1 MWILPS
7 VCSRSAQ
14 DSGGLTLALAEQSV
28 PEWWATVSGT
38 ASPRPVSWRGWKNRP
53 WIKPLFGLATC
64 ETWTPDLL
72 PAKSISTQGDTP
84 ANPLATAA
92 QGAEKP
98 TSATFGPSSGTTFAS
113 YDPPSHSLRMSE
125 GTFPWGSSKSSATL
139 PLTGMMCAGLLSAHQ
154 KPLELHTYGN
164 ASSSSA
170 TWPTPTATDAKASGA
185 AGYSTQSGRHSGTT
199 LTDATVRSPKWET
212 PTARD
217 WKDGTNPSMKVP
229 TNALLGRQAP
239 RMIGQMCR
247 SGSSLPSKST
257 IRPLRLNPC
266 FVAWLMGLPN
276 PWWAQPNCS
285 EPTSSEL

>member
-1 MWILPS
+1 MWLLPS
-7 VCSRSAQ
+7 ECSRSAQ
-14 DSGGLTLALAEQSV
+14 GSEGLTLALAEQSV

-38 ASPRPVSWRGWKNRP
+38 ASPRLVSWRGWKNRP
-53 WIKPLFGLATC
+53 WIRPLFGAATC

-84 ANPLATAA
+84 VRLSATAA
-92 QGAEKP
+92 QGGEKP

-125 GTFPWGSSKSSATL
+125 DTFPWGSSKSSATL
-139 PLTGMMCAGLLSAHQ
+139 PLTGTMCAGLLSAHQ
-154 KPLELHTYGN
+154 RPQELHTYGN

-170 TWPTPTATDAKASGA
+170 AIWA
-185 AGYSTQSGRHSGTT
+185 
-199 LTDATVRSPKWET
+199 T

-217 WKDGTNPSMKVP
+217 WKDGANPSMKVP

-239 RMIGQMCR
+239 RMIGRMCR
-247 SGSSLPSKST
+247 RGSSLQSKST